1 MVFGQDNPAALP
13 GLGEPVF
20 ILGIR
25 GKVVVVDVERGTGL
39 TERCGYAV
47 LPQRTVEEEDGRLRQ
62 LRRRVRT

>member
-1 MVFGQDNPAALP
+1 MVFGQDNPSALS

-25 GKVVVVDVERGTGL
+25 RKVVIVDMERGAGL
-39 TERCGYAV
+39 TERCGYAL
-47 LPQRTVEEEDGRLRQ
+47 LPQRTIEEEDGRFRR